1 MIDTVVFSGL
11 VALIANSVAF
21 VVRWS
26 LIRSFVF
33 QLKAEQAAD
42 SFKLLFNNLPDAVI
56 LLTKQEAIAH

>member
-56 LLTKQEAIAH
+56 LLTK